1 MTGTIRLRT
10 IKKAVRQLLKE
21 TGRKID
27 FVSLERYAE
36 SKGYKVIFFNTP
48 AGDREVERY
57 NLWEDTRITNA
68 FVYKS
73 TGRIIFINN
82 ECASDEKVC
91 LLCHEIGHLALK
103 HIDYKRL
110 STVNKVLIDIET
122 DVFAYLLLNAR
133 RTKER

>member
-73 TGRIIFINN
+73 TGRIIFIDNN
-82 ECASDEKVC
+82 CSAEEKVY
-91 LLCHEIGHLALK
+91 LLYHEMGHIVLK

-110 STVNKVLIDIET
+110 SMFNKVLLGIEADT
-122 DVFAYLLLNAR
+122 FAYFLLNAPG
-133 RTKER
+133 TKER